1 MNSTLA
7 LQNVRSRGFTLLE
20 MLLALTL
27 FGMAVVPLV
36 RALARTSQMAVE
48 SQMDARMQMR
58 LQSKLT
64 EISKLTNLAEWDGQ
78 TQTTEADELGVWTV
92 TQVEQM
98 KQITNEDGQEVT
110 QLYRIYVQAFYHVDW
125 KTEPEMMDA
134 EIWRYQPLYR
144 TQGGPAI
151 PPGVR

>member
-1 MNSTLA
+1 MNKSA
-7 LQNVRSRGFTLLE
+7 KFAGRSDRGFTMLE

-48 SQMDARMQMR
+48 SQMDARMQLR

-78 TQTTEADELGVWTV
+78 SQQTEPDELGVWTV

-98 KQITNEDGQEVT
+98 KEVKNEDGQEVT

-134 EIWRYQPLYR
+134 EVWRYQPLYR

-151 PPGVR
+151 PPGR

>member
-1 MNSTLA
+1 MNKPVKLGG
-7 LQNVRSRGFTLLE
+7 RSQHGFTMLE

-48 SQMDARMQMR
+48 SQMDARMQLR

-78 TQTTEADELGVWTV
+78 SQRTEPDELGVWTV

-98 KQITNEDGQEVT
+98 KEIKNEDGQEVT

-125 KTEPEMMDA
+125 KTEPEIMDA
-134 EIWRYQPLYR
+134 EVWRYQPLYR

-151 PPGVR
+151 PPGN

>member
-1 MNSTLA
+1 MIT
-7 LQNVRSRGFTLLE
+7 SRKPNGFTLLE

-27 FGMAVVPLV
+27 FGMAAVPLIKL
-36 RALARTSQMAVE
+36 LARSSQMAVE
-48 SQMDARMQMR
+48 SQMDARMQLR
-58 LQSKLT
+58 LQSRLT

-78 TQTTEADELGVWTV
+78 SQTSERDELGVWTE

-98 KQITNEDGQEVT
+98 KEIKNEDGQEVT
-110 QLYRIYVQAFYHVDW
+110 QLYRIYVKAFYHVDW
-125 KTEPEMMDA
+125 KPEPVMVDG

-151 PPGVR
+151 PPR